1 MNTTEY
7 KEIIKA
13 EYIKSMVHYE
23 AMRALVKAADI
34 DINSAEKTQETAKE
48 TQTEQQ
54 KPTSTVKPQEEQAKP
69 KNTKPEMVL
78 NGSTEYNVSV
88 GDKIKFSV
96 DFNNISST
104 SDYRIIPNGSPNF
117 IAYEISAIKTATG
130 YKVKF
135 EVKAIRTGQGSFK
148 AYIKSD
154 PDNYIT
160 VVINIK

>member
-7 KEIIKA
+7 KDIIKA

-23 AMRALVKAADI
+23 AMRALVKSAGI

-54 KPTSTVKPQEEQAKP
+54 KPTSTVKPQEEQTKP
-69 KNTKPEMVL
+69 KSTKPEMVL
-78 NGSTEYNVSV
+78 NGNTEYNVSV

-96 DFNNISST
+96 DFNNVFGT
-104 SDYRIIPNGSPNF
+104 SDYRILPYGSPTF
-117 IAYEISAIKTATG
+117 IAYEISATKTAAG
-130 YKVKF
+130 YKVNF

-148 AYIKSD
+148 MYIKSD
-154 PDNYIT
+154 PDKYIT
-160 VVINIK
+160 VIINIK